1 MSKQVSKAIKRIGKI
16 VEDNP
21 NVDMT
26 YDNEDLAIVNEL
38 LLDIVAYNVLRL
50 AQEEEWDRNGISP
63 EIRKKQFDE
72 FQDLFSTVIADTD
85 DKLKMLYHDYANVT
99 I

>member
-1 MSKQVSKAIKRIGKI
+1 MKQVSKAIKRIGKI

-21 NVDMT
+21 EVDMT

-38 LLDIVAYNVLRL
+38 LLDIVAYNVIRL
-50 AQEEEWDRNGISP
+50 AQEEDWDKNDIPP
-63 EIRKKQFDE
+63 EIRKAQFDE
-72 FQDLFSTVIADTD
+72 FEMLFSDVMAATD